1 MLKSVKTI
9 GTDEMVRL
17 KIGDVF
23 EIVTSN
29 GIGLFQ
35 YVHKDETIGQLIRI
49 LPNLYEEGYVIEKEI
64 VEKKELY
71 LIHFPLGS
79 AIKQKIVAKKGNYPI
94 PQDFKLPQ
102 KFRDNHIVN
111 GEFICWH
118 IVDYNTWKRDKVE
131 KLSDEQKQL
140 SPWGTW
146 NDTLLKER
154 LAEGWTLNNWI

>member
-1 MLKSVKTI
+1 MIWVA
-9 GTDEMVRL
+9 RL

-49 LPNLYEEGYVIEKEI
+49 LPCLFEEGYVMEDEL

-79 AIKQKIVAKKGNYPI
+79 ALNQKIVTKKGNYPI
-94 PQDFKLPQ
+94 PHDFKLPK
-102 KFRDNHIVN
+102 KFRSEHMVN
-111 GEFICWH
+111 GQFTCWH
-118 IVDYNTWKRDKVE
+118 IVDYDTWKIEKAERLNDK
-131 KLSDEQKQL
+131 QKQL

-146 NDTLLKER
+146 NDTLLKQR
-154 LAEGWTLNNWI
+154 LAEGWTLDKWI